1 MKVIIKTKVLLP
13 PNEGYY
19 QDQGSPPSNEGYYQ
33 DQGSP
38 PSYLMKVIIKT
49 KVLLPRT

>member
-13 PNEGYY
+13 R
-19 QDQGSPPSNEGYYQ
+19 NEGYYQ

>member
-13 PNEGYY
+13 RT
-19 QDQGSPPSNEGYYQ
+19 QGNEGYYQ

>member
-1 MKVIIKTKVLLP
+1 MKVIIKTKVLSLP
-13 PNEGYY
+13 
-19 QDQGSPPSNEGYYQ
+19 Q

>member
-13 PNEGYY
+13 RTY
-19 QDQGSPPSNEGYYQ
+19 EGYYQ

>member
-13 PNEGYY
+13 LP
-19 QDQGSPPSNEGYYQ
+19 NEGYYQ